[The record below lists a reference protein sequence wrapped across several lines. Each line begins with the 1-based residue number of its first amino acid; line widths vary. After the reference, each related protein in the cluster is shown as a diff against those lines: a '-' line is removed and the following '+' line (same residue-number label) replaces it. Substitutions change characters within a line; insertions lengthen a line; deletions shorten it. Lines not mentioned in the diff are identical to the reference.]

1 MQGTALGTLLSA
13 RSGWLQARYTV
24 LAQNVANADTPHF
37 VPQDL
42 PEPDF
47 DRLLAD
53 SARSAGTPG
62 SISAGPLAMARTA
75 FDHLQAARQGVAH
88 LGRPRPM
95 EGVER
100 SPSGNGV
107 VLEEQAQ
114 LLDRTRLQHE
124 LTTGIYRKMVGL
136 MRTAIGGGA

>member
-1 MQGTALGTLLSA
+1 MLTVKRYLRNRPATGSCPFGADDRRRNGVAIMQGTALGTLLSA

-53 SARSAGTPG
+53 SARSAGTGSTSKSAAVPPG
-62 SISAGPLAMARTA
+62 S
-75 FDHLQAARQGVAH
+75 
-88 LGRPRPM
+88 
-95 EGVER
+95 
-100 SPSGNGV
+100 
-107 VLEEQAQ
+107 
-114 LLDRTRLQHE
+114 
-124 LTTGIYRKMVGL
+124 
-136 MRTAIGGGA
+136 